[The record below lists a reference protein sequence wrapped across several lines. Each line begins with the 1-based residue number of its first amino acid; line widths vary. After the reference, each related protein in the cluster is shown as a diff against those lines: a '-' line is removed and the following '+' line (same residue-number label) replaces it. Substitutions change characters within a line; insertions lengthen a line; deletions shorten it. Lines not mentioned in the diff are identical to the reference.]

1 MRFEFS
7 TSNRILF
14 GSGLISEVPALAA
27 SLGQRVFIVTSSL
40 ERCTPLR
47 EALLAMGLSLEFIMV
62 KEEPNLDSIILATR
76 NMQEFNCQVVIAS
89 AAFCA
94 GHRKSC
100 CRPYCESW

>member
-40 ERCTPLR
+40 ER
-47 EALLAMGLSLEFIMV
+47 
-62 KEEPNLDSIILATR
+62 
-76 NMQEFNCQVVIAS
+76 
-89 AAFCA
+89 
-94 GHRKSC
+94 
-100 CRPYCESW
+100 